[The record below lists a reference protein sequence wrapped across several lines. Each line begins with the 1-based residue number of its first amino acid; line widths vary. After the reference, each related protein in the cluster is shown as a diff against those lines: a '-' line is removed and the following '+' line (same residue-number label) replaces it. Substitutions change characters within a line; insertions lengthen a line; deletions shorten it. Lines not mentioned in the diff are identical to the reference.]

1 MHDIL
6 IIGGGYAGLWAAFGA
21 TRQLDLAGREAEIAL
36 VTREPYLTARPRL
49 YERDLAPAEA
59 RLPLAPMLQAIG
71 AELITGE
78 VTGIDAPA
86 RRVTLAD
93 GRALTARMIVLAAG
107 SRAALPAIPGLAEHA
122 EGIDDADQSSRL
134 WRRLA
139 AFEGKAPAVAVIGGG
154 FTGLELATELAGWRD
169 VKAADARIVL
179 IDQGPIAAG
188 YAGAARAVIEDA
200 LSSLGVQTRAGS
212 AVAAVEPGGLRFADG
227 DRLAC
232 DVAVWTG
239 GLEPSPLNRLIAA
252 PKNAIGRLKVDAA
265 LRVDGLDGW
274 LAAGDVAAAGV
285 EGGNTTTMSCQHAL
299 SSGAF
304 AGHNAAR
311 LLLGEAPIDYTPRS
325 YVTCLDLGAA
335 GALLTQGFGRALVK
349 SGAEAKALKMSI
361 NRQLIVPPVEGG
373 RAALFAAAAP
383 ERWMTR

>member
-21 TRQLDLAGREAEIAL
+21 ARQLDLAGREAEIAL

-49 YERDLAPAEA
+49 YERDLAPGEA
-59 RLPLAPMLQAIG
+59 RLPLAPMLQTIG
-71 AELITGE
+71 AELVVGE

-93 GRALTARMIVLAAG
+93 GRSLTARVIVLAAG

-122 EGIDDADQSSRL
+122 EGIDDADQSARL

-154 FTGLELATELAGWRD
+154 FTGIELATELAGWRD
-169 VKAADARIVL
+169 AKAPGARIVL

-188 YAGAARAVIEDA
+188 YAGAARGVIGDA
-200 LSSLGVQTRAGS
+200 LSSLGVRTRAGS
-212 AVAAVEPGGLRFADG
+212 AVAAVEAGGLRFADG
-227 DRLAC
+227 DRLGC

-239 GLEPSPLNRLIAA
+239 GLEPSPLNRLIDA

-285 EGGNTTTMSCQHAL
+285 EGGNSTTMSCQHAL

-304 AGHNAAR
+304 AGNNAAR
-311 LLLGEAPIDYTPRS
+311 LLLGEAPLAYTPRP
-325 YVTCLDLGAA
+325 YVTCLDLGPA
-335 GALLTQGFGRALVK
+335 GALLTRGFEREVAMR
-349 SGAEAKALKMSI
+349 GAEAKALKTSI

-373 RAALFAAAAP
+373 RAALLAAAAP